1 MNIIYE
7 DMDILYVY
15 INVNYVCS
23 IDHYNFGGS
32 HASDIITCFN
42 GNAHLFGKINVLPLI
57 KILQSKFRSAGHL
70 IIMNI
75 KINETKRHLKIEGKP
90 C

>member
-1 MNIIYE
+1 MNITYE

-32 HASDIITCFN
+32 HARE
-42 GNAHLFGKINVLPLI
+42 LLPV
-57 KILQSKFRSAGHL
+57 S
-70 IIMNI
+70 
-75 KINETKRHLKIEGKP
+75 
-90 C
+90 

>member
-7 DMDILYVY
+7 DILYVY

-42 GNAHLFGKINVLPLI
+42 GNAHLF
-57 KILQSKFRSAGHL
+57 
-70 IIMNI
+70 
-75 KINETKRHLKIEGKP
+75 
-90 C
+90 